1 MKNKLSILFVLFIFS
16 SVLSFARESS
26 FIRISYPDDE
36 STQYV
41 YNTDNLNDTRYTF
54 KGSVSSDCV
63 QVRAL
68 WVKGNKNRLI
78 EYIVNGY
85 KPLSG
90 PAVDD
95 FTLKQYQ
102 PGNTSFEYNV
112 SESLDNLAFGSNHY
126 MFIAKFRDG
135 TFKVATLTFYV
146 HSGGYAEKAKPVI
159 YLYPKKKQNVKVSV
173 NPAGGLLE
181 SIPEMGKGWSVT
193 AYSDGRIYD
202 KKTKK
207 DYPYLYWESVDSNVE
222 IDTSKGFVV
231 ESSSVEGFFA
241 EKLAILG
248 LSEKEIADFNEYWVP
263 ELTKYGKPYIFIT
276 FYSQKRIDDEAP
288 LTISPKPDSVIRV
301 YFDHK
306 ALDEPIEC
314 EEQALEHAERSGFA
328 VVEWGG
334 RRYR

>member
-1 MKNKLSILFVLFIFS
+1 MKTKLSILSILFIFS
-16 SVLSFARESS
+16 SVFSFAGENS
-26 FIRISYPDDE
+26 FIRITYPDDE

-41 YNTDNLNDTRYTF
+41 YNTDNLYDTRYSF
-54 KGSVSSDCV
+54 KGAVSSDCV

-68 WVKGNKNRLI
+68 WVKGDKNKLL
-78 EYIVNGY
+78 EYVVGGY
-85 KPLSG
+85 KPLRG
-90 PAVDD
+90 TAVDD
-95 FTLKQYQ
+95 FTLKQYK

-112 SESLDNLAFGSNHY
+112 SESLDNLQFGSNHY

-181 SIPEMGKGWSVT
+181 SIPEMGKGWNVAAT
-193 AYSDGRIYD
+193 PDGKIYD

-231 ESSSVEGFFA
+231 ESSAIEKFFE
-241 EKLAILG
+241 EKLAVLG
-248 LSEKEIADFNEYWVP
+248 LNEKEIADFNEYWVP
-263 ELTKYGKPYIFIT
+263 ELTKYNKPYVFIT
-276 FYSQKRIDDEAP
+276 FYPQKRIDEEAP
-288 LTISPKPDSVIRV
+288 LKISPKPDSVIRV

-306 ALDEPIEC
+306 ALDEPIDF
-314 EEQALEHAERSGFA
+314 EEQVLEGAERSGFA

>member
-1 MKNKLSILFVLFIFS
+1 MKNKLPILFILFIFT
-16 SVLSFARESS
+16 SVFSFAGDNS
-26 FIRISYPDDE
+26 FIRIVYPDDE
-36 STQYV
+36 DNQYV
-41 YNTDNLNDTRYTF
+41 YNTDNLYSTRYTF
-54 KGSVSSDCV
+54 NGSVSSDCM
-63 QVRAL
+63 QIRCL
-68 WVKGNKNRLI
+68 WVKGDKSKLI

-85 KPLSG
+85 RPLSDT
-90 PAVDD
+90 VIDD

-102 PGNTSFEYNV
+102 PGNVSFEYNV

-135 TFKVATLTFYV
+135 TYKVATLTFYV
-146 HSGGYAEKAKPVI
+146 HSGGYAERAKPVI
-159 YLYPKKKQNVKVSV
+159 YLYPKKKQNIKVSV

-181 SIPEMGKGWSVT
+181 SIPEMGKKWNVT
-193 AYSDGRIYD
+193 AYPDGKIYD

-207 DYPYLYWESVDSNVE
+207 DYPYLYWESVDSNIQ

-231 ESSSVEGFFA
+231 ESSTLEVFFV
-241 EKLAILG
+241 EKLTILG
-248 LSEKEIADFNEYWVP
+248 LNEKEIADFNEYWVP

-276 FYSQKRIDDEAP
+276 FYLQERIDAEAP
-288 LTISPKPDSVIRV
+288 LKISPKPESVIRV

-306 ALDEPIEC
+306 PLDTPIDC
-314 EEQALEHAERSGFA
+314 EEQVLKPAERSGFA